1 MYSIFSKNK
10 TGLSLVEVM
19 AILLLL
25 GFLLAFISLNYSS
38 RLSEAS
44 NSAAMQAVAEAKARL
59 HHHYTL
65 MLFSKDPD
73 AHKLDAIVAGVS
85 TDAGD
90 YKLIFTIS
98 ENQAEVDVKAIGV
111 RNGASGQATG
121 RWSLSGDES

>member
-1 MYSIFSKNK
+1 MYSIFRKNRK
-10 TGLSLVEVM
+10 GLSLVEVM
-19 AILLLL
+19 AILLLF
-25 GFLLAFISLNYSS
+25 GFLLVFVSFSYLS

-44 NSAAMQAVAEAKARL
+44 NSAAMRVVAEAKARL
-59 HHHYTL
+59 HHCYTL

-90 YKLIFTIS
+90 YNLIFTVS
-98 ENQAEVDVKAIGV
+98 EDKAEVEVKAIGV

-121 RWSLSGDES
+121 KWSIATDES